1 MKPPFGKEEFLQVF
15 ANYNTSVRPVQII
28 ILQLAL
34 LVIYFA
40 VKKNK
45 VSDKFISISLAFLWL
60 WMGIV
65 YHIIY
70 FSTINKAAYLFG
82 ALYIVQAMLFLYYG
96 VMKTSLSFNFRKD
109 ISGIAGTVLIVYAII
124 IYPLI
129 GYLSGH
135 VYPKA
140 PTFGLPCPTTIFT
153 FGILL
158 WTANRVPF
166 LVFIIPLLWSVIGF
180 SAVLYF
186 GMYED
191 IGLVVSG
198 IISVILFFTMQRSI
212 KKKVLA

>member
-1 MKPPFGKEEFLQVF
+1 MKPPFTKEEFLQVF
-15 ANYNTSVRPVQII
+15 ANYNTSVRPLQII

-40 VKKNK
+40 IKKK
-45 VSDKFISISLAFLWL
+45 SKSDQFISASLAFFWL

-70 FSTINKAAYLFG
+70 FSKINKAAYLFG
-82 ALYIVQAMLFLYYG
+82 IFFIIQGLLFFYYG
-96 VMKTSLSFNFRKD
+96 VMRNSISFTYRKD
-109 ISGIAGTVLIVYAII
+109 VWGITGSILIIYSII

-129 GYLSGH
+129 GYFLGH
-135 VYPKA
+135 MYPKL

-158 WTANRVPF
+158 WSAKRVP
-166 LVFIIPLLWSVIGF
+166 LPVLIIPLLWSVIGF
-180 SAVLYF
+180 SAVVYF

-191 IGLVVSG
+191 IGLIVSG
-198 IISVILFFTMQRSI
+198 IISTLLLFYRRNS
-212 KKKVLA
+212 V